1 MLNGYDIV
9 ESIREQVVKL
19 KTIYES
25 DKRKIAN
32 ICDPIDEELQRQ
44 YTELTKKITLID
56 YILNIIDKTVDN
68 FRRID

>member
-9 ESIREQVVKL
+9 ESIREQVVKI

-25 DKRKIAN
+25 EKRTIAN
-32 ICDPIDEELQRQ
+32 ICDPIDEELQMR

-56 YILNIIDKTVDN
+56 YILSIIDKTVDN